1 VPSRNSFRRH
11 LSACELPSRCRL
23 ASASFCN
30 PPHKCRLCCR
40 VVPRSCHMPTPDLP
54 ERDDLSQLERVL
66 ASSPRARSP
75 LFRWLS
81 DHFEEVSRL
90 VRRYGRNWTAMAAGL
105 NGMGVTR
112 RNGAPVSA
120 DSLRKTWAEVC
131 RIEAA
136 RRKEGVTSSNG
147 KAIAGSGKSG
157 DAAAAAP
164 TDPEFAPARLRSGY
178 RANDAAGPK
187 GGDKSEGG

>member
-1 VPSRNSFRRH
+1 M
-11 LSACELPSRCRL
+11 SA
-23 ASASFCN
+23 
-30 PPHKCRLCCR
+30 
-40 VVPRSCHMPTPDLP
+40 PDLP

-81 DHFEEVSRL
+81 DHFEEIGRL
-90 VRRYGRNWTAMAAGL
+90 VRRYGRNWTAMAGGL
-105 NGMGVTR
+105 NEMGVTR

-131 RIEAA
+131 RVEAA
-136 RRKEGVTSSNG
+136 RRKDSATSTGGTS
-147 KAIAGSGKSG
+147 IAGSGNSSG
-157 DAAAAAP
+157 DAAAAP
-164 TDPEFAPARLRSGY
+164 PNTEFAPARLRSGY

-187 GGDKSEGG
+187 GSGKSGDS